1 MADSWVRAGEIK
13 MGRRT
18 GSPAFILT
26 AFLLVVGI
34 FILASNARDFGAV
47 LLFVPFALGPLLVSL
62 FLALFALR
70 RACQITLIIG
80 SVLYAAW
87 FGYLYIGAFYLHPSP
102 QSGIILLFIGVYS
115 LPGMLPVWG
124 LTLGLM
130 SSAKHPPSKQD
141 GCSNR

>member
-1 MADSWVRAGEIK
+1 

-26 AFLLVVGI
+26 ACLLVVGI
-34 FILASNARDFGAV
+34 FILASNARSLPAV
-47 LLFVPFALGPLLVSL
+47 LFFVPFALGPLVVSL

-102 QSGIILLFIGVYS
+102 QSGIILLFVGFYS

-130 SSAKHPPSKQD
+130 SSARQNPGQT
-141 GCSNR
+141 R